1 MKKILILIVM
11 VCAVLNLNA
20 QQNIIFNTGGNPMY
34 ASPISTVDSLKFD
47 NTYSR
52 INQGGASLNIQKIY
66 TDSITFSSQA
76 VTLDKIYIIYNG
88 NDDATIIN
96 PYADQGLTI
105 TADGGHVTGTGT
117 TGIANLEYHLLGTSS
132 DAYLTLNSDKD
143 LKLIMYHVN
152 ITNPNGNTIAISG
165 GNKTTFYLFPSLS
178 NTVVNSSTTTGNAA
192 IKTDGDAVING
203 SGFLTVSSAPKHG
216 ISTSGTLTME
226 NGTVIITSAASDG
239 IHSEGFIMQNGSLEI
254 TASGDGIDAG
264 DSPLIINNGSVKV
277 TSTVADTKAI
287 KTGAADLTINGGT
300 INIFLSGNQSK
311 GISSKH
317 NVIVN
322 DGSITVNVSGNVVL
336 EAAGNGYDPSYPTGI
351 KADSS
356 IYVNGGKIDITITSS
371 ANGGKGFSSDIDI
384 NINGGEITINSAGGG
399 AKYTDETGAAD
410 AYASSGLKSDNSI
423 NLKAG
428 KITISMTGTAG
439 KGISSDKDIIIGETG
454 ADNTNLVIS
463 VTTSGGRILV
473 SGSGQNA
480 DYSSSKAIKADN
492 NVTVNSG
499 TITISCTQSEE
510 GAEGLESKNVLT
522 INGGILDINT
532 YDDAINAS
540 NSIIINGG
548 NVYCKARGNDGIDS
562 NGTLTINGGFTISN
576 GARAPEE
583 GFDCDQNTFKI
594 TGGIIVGTGGA
605 TSDPTTSVSTQRS
618 IKVTTSFTTNAET
631 AITISNNSGY
641 VLMYKIPAF
650 ATASTGGPGGGP
662 GGGNSST
669 LTLLFTDP
677 AITTGSYTISKG
689 GTISGGTENH
699 GYVTGGTYSGGTSST
714 FSVSGMLTTVNL

>member
-1 MKKILILIVM
+1 MKKLLILIVM
-11 VCAVLNLNA
+11 ICVVLSLNA
-20 QQNIIFNTGGNPMY
+20 QQNIIFHTGGNPMY
-34 ASPISTVDSLKFD
+34 ASPVSAVDSLKFD
-47 NTYSR
+47 DTYSK
-52 INQGGASLNIQKIY
+52 INQNGSSLNIQKIY

-76 VTLDKIYIIYNG
+76 VTLNKIYIIYNG

-96 PYADQGLTI
+96 PYAGQGLTI
-105 TADGGHVTGTGT
+105 TANGGHVTATGA

-132 DAYLTLNSDKD
+132 DAYLTLASDKD
-143 LKLIMYHVN
+143 VKLIMYHVN
-152 ITNPNGNTIAISG
+152 ITNPNGNAIEITG
-165 GNKTTFYLFPSLS
+165 GNKTTFYLSPSMY
-178 NTVVNSSTTTGNAA
+178 NNIVNASTTTGSAA
-192 IKTDGDAVING
+192 IKTDGNAVISG
-203 SGFLTVSSAPKHG
+203 SGFLTISSAVKHG

-226 NGTVIITSAASDG
+226 NGTFTIASAASDG
-239 IHSEGFIMQNGSLEI
+239 IHSEGFTMQNGSLDI
-254 TASGDGIDAG
+254 TAAGDGIDAG
-264 DSPLIINNGSVKV
+264 DSPLIINNGAIKV
-277 TSTVADTKAI
+277 TSAVADTKAI
-287 KTGAADLTINGGT
+287 KTGTADLTINGGS
-300 INIFLSGNQSK
+300 INILLSGNQSK

-317 NVIVN
+317 NVIIN
-322 DGSITVNVSGNVVL
+322 DGTVTINVSGNVVL
-336 EAAGNGYDPSYPTGI
+336 ETAGSGYDPSYPTGI

-356 IYVNGGKIDITITSS
+356 IYINGGKTDITITSA
-371 ANGGKGFSSDIDI
+371 ANGGKGLSSDIDI
-384 NINGGEITINSAGGG
+384 NINGGEIIINSAGGG
-399 AKYTDETGAAD
+399 AKYTDETGTAD
-410 AYASSGLKSDNSI
+410 AYASSGLKSDNNI

-439 KGISSDKDIIIGETG
+439 KGISSDKDIVIGEAG
-454 ADNTNLVIS
+454 AANTNLIIN

-499 TITISCTQSEE
+499 TVTISCTQSEE
-510 GAEGLESKNVLT
+510 GAEGLESKNILT

-540 NSIIINGG
+540 NSIVINGG
-548 NVYCKARGNDGIDS
+548 NTYCKARGNDGIDS
-562 NGTLTINGGFTISN
+562 NGTLTINGGFTVSN

-594 TGGIIVGTGGA
+594 TGGIIIGTGGA

-618 IKVTTSFTTNAET
+618 VKVTTSFTNNTET
-631 AITISNNSGY
+631 AITISNNNGY

-650 ATASTGGPGGGP
+650 STAATGGPGGGP
-662 GGGNSST
+662 GGNSGT

-689 GTISGGTENH
+689 GTITGGTEDH

-714 FSVSGMLTTVNL
+714 FTVSGMLTTVNL